1 MVDIDYRIELLEEYL
16 NKVHKQ
22 VEECNPAPLKRQ
34 NLREKESGL
43 LHNYSLASLHLKELR
58 NDLSNKRPGILTST
72 SEKQHFKEQEKY
84 YEEFRSRHEKLE
96 EDFIKNC
103 VCERVPR

>member
-1 MVDIDYRIELLEEYL
+1 MVTIDYRIELLEEYL
-16 NKVHKQ
+16 NKIQKQ
-22 VEECNPAPLKRQ
+22 VEECNPAPLKGDDPRKI
-34 NLREKESGL
+34 EKGL
-43 LHNYSLASLHLKELR
+43 LHNYSLANLHLGKLK
-58 NDLSNKRPGILTST
+58 NALIDKRPGILTGT

-103 VCERVPR
+103 VCVRVPR